1 MAQEI
6 DYQKIKYEDYILFPN
21 TTTLPCPHPRD
32 GDVLGVCIL
41 RNEKDKYK
49 RRTDNYAYVHQVKSH
64 LVLLKEI
71 DNTLFVFEIN
81 KQNKTIKPCKRY
93 RTLTEIFNYK
103 FYGII
108 YNENIHDTHPSS
120 YEAYYKMIKE
130 TDILKT
136 NKRS

>member
-6 DYQKIKYEDYILFPN
+6 DYQKIKYKDYILFLN
-21 TTTLPCPHPRD
+21 TTTLPCPYPRD

-49 RRTDNYAYVHQVKSH
+49 RRTDKYAYVHQVKSH

>member
-6 DYQKIKYEDYILFPN
+6 DYQKIKYEDYILFLN

-49 RRTDNYAYVHQVKSH
+49 RRTDKYAYVHQVKSH

-93 RTLTEIFNYK
+93 CTLTEIFNYK